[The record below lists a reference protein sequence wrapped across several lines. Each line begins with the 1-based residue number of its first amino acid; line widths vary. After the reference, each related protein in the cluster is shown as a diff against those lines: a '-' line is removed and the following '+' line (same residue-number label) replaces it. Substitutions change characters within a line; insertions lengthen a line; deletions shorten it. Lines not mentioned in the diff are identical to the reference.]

1 MVNDMSYFWKND
13 LVELRL
19 LSEADEDSIFEVL
32 HDTKTRMQAEHC
44 ISLPATRCL
53 AQDMIAY
60 GIETTKDKEELWFS
74 IFDNES
80 EQEMVGY
87 AVADWMN
94 ERMGNVQL
102 TITIFREFRR
112 QHYASGAAEILLNY
126 LFCERR
132 FHKVGCCVIEGNTE
146 GEAFAESLG
155 FTLDAF
161 RSEMFYTHGRYI
173 GESYYSILCDEYINK
188 NKEESRYERK
198 LYHGHMVPDSSL
210 GAIPKKETAN
220 LDLMYDERPY
230 FWEYDGITLREMT
243 REDYIKNHEIV
254 YDTEASVFFDS
265 DVKLPQ
271 LDDELSDFEN
281 AHLNFGGE
289 DDRIEFAILDSEGNY
304 VGNINLCGLD
314 KKNGKFSFSIY
325 LLKEFR
331 GRGYASKALRLV
343 LGYAFGELR
352 MHKLISC
359 VNMGNKASAALMRSV
374 GCTVEGVLRDNEFY
388 HGKYVDTVLFGLLK

>member
-112 QHYASGAAEILLNY
+112 QHYASGAAEILLDY

-161 RSEMFYTHGRYI
+161 RSEMFYTHGRNI
-173 GESYYSILCDEYINK
+173 G
-188 NKEESRYERK
+188 
-198 LYHGHMVPDSSL
+198 
-210 GAIPKKETAN
+210 
-220 LDLMYDERPY
+220 
-230 FWEYDGITLREMT
+230 
-243 REDYIKNHEIV
+243 
-254 YDTEASVFFDS
+254 
-265 DVKLPQ
+265 
-271 LDDELSDFEN
+271 
-281 AHLNFGGE
+281 
-289 DDRIEFAILDSEGNY
+289 
-304 VGNINLCGLD
+304 
-314 KKNGKFSFSIY
+314 
-325 LLKEFR
+325 
-331 GRGYASKALRLV
+331 
-343 LGYAFGELR
+343 
-352 MHKLISC
+352 
-359 VNMGNKASAALMRSV
+359 
-374 GCTVEGVLRDNEFY
+374 
-388 HGKYVDTVLFGLLK
+388 